1 MNCVLLLAE
10 HIPSRINVDEN
21 GAHDIILGTE
31 TLKKFD
37 TAHRIKNNDSP
48 YTYYDNLQ

>member
-10 HIPSRINVDEN
+10 HIPSRINVDGNE
-21 GAHDIILGTE
+21 AHDSILGTA
-31 TLKKFD
+31 TLKKFN

-48 YTYYDNLQ
+48 YT